1 MQTKAK
7 TFAELSA
14 TGTSIS
20 YELAPKLQKQQK
32 QTNKQTKTPCLSP
45 KNDGTGFIIT
55 PDALITHFHQ
65 RVV

>member
-14 TGTSIS
+14 TGPYIS

-32 QTNKQTKTPCLSP
+32 QTNKTPLPLS
-45 KNDGTGFIIT
+45 KEGWG
-55 PDALITHFHQ
+55 
-65 RVV
+65 RVYHYS